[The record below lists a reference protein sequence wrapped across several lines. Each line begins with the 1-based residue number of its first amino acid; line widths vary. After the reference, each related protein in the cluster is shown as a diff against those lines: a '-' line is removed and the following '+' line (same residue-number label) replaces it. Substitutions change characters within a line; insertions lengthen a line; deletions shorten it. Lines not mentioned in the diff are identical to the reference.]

1 MKWVKEIYTV
11 QEAAELLKVKPKTVL
26 EWIKSGK
33 IKAGKLSGKYYRI
46 YEDQLLEFMKN
57 NNFFN

>member
-1 MKWVKEIYTV
+1 MKWVKEFYTV

>member
-1 MKWVKEIYTV
+1 MKWVKEFYTV
-11 QEAAELLKVKPKTVL
+11 QEAANLLRVKPKTVL

-33 IKAGKLSGKYYRI
+33 MKAGKISDKYYRI